1 MSPFWGEE
9 EGEKGRGL
17 GIKPCEMPMGKGAEE
32 VGPMQASDRKLPGT
46 QESESEL
53 RHHEE
58 RAETTSIKHDDEQ
71 NSTCTN

>member
-32 VGPMQASDRKLPGT
+32 VGPMQASDRKLKV
-46 QESESEL
+46 S
-53 RHHEE
+53 
-58 RAETTSIKHDDEQ
+58 
-71 NSTCTN
+71 